1 MPRILRLDRMEILGF
16 KSFYGRTRF
25 EFPEGITAVVGP
37 NGCGKSN
44 IGDAISWVLGEQKA
58 SSLRSDR
65 MEDVIFNGSQGRKPL
80 GMAEVSL
87 IFRNI
92 AARSDTACGTVDAE
106 GMNEARTIL
115 EASDKGNGN
124 GHGNGNGNG
133 HGNGHGLAQAIPTL
147 TDGEPELEVAG
158 ADAATAAAEIATPV
172 DAAMPADAAAH
183 VTEAPDGGA
192 ATPETA
198 ATGSRFFLEELPEEV
213 VVTRRL
219 YRSGESEY
227 ALNGERCRLRDIQ
240 DLLARTEIGTRL
252 YTTIEQGKIDQI
264 LLAKPKERRVIIEE
278 AAGILGYK
286 IKRRQTEQK
295 LEATQANLLRIADI
309 TVEVDKQIQ
318 SLRRQA
324 AKARRYRRL
333 MDTLREKRGVVA
345 WRRLQ
350 QYDVGLA
357 ETGSAIDDLRARD
370 AATTADLAGAEAD
383 LESLRQKLDA
393 AENEA
398 RRRRDAIHALDME
411 IDRLQARLASG
422 EQQGAELAGR
432 VAAAEGEIAAL
443 AARAAEHETR
453 RDVLTADLGAE
464 AEGVRDV
471 EAALAAIESER
482 AARAAAIL
490 AEEHAIEER
499 RAALLALLDRVAEI
513 GRRRAALEEQ
523 GRSAESTLRRLE
535 REASETTEARRSLA
549 AELAGYRE
557 RAGAA
562 RAALATRQAEATGAA
577 QAARAAEDRLAE
589 AEKRREELRGRS

>member
-1 MPRILRLDRMEILGF
+1 MARFLKLEKMDIHGF
-16 KSFYGRTRF
+16 KSFYARTRF

-58 SSLRSDR
+58 SSLRSDK

-87 IFRNI
+87 HFKNVR
-92 AARSDTACGTVDAE
+92 AAADAACGTVDD
-106 GMNEARTIL
+106 GDPM
-115 EASDKGNGN
+115 ASRDATGNGHGN
-124 GHGNGNGNG
+124 GHGNGNGHVG
-133 HGNGHGLAQAIPTL
+133 APALVETVGPIAVVEESDAADAGGG
-147 TDGEPELEVAG
+147 DAG
-158 ADAATAAAEIATPV
+158 APAALE
-172 DAAMPADAAAH
+172 
-183 VTEAPDGGA
+183 G
-192 ATPETA
+192 ETA
-198 ATGSRFFLEELPEEV
+198 PEGSEVQGSRFVLEDLPEEV

-227 ALNGERCRLRDIQ
+227 VLNGRRCRLRDVQ
-240 DLLARTEIGTRL
+240 DLLAKTEIGTRL

-264 LLAKPKERRVIIEE
+264 LLAKPKERRTIIEE

-309 TVEVDKQIQ
+309 TGEVDKQIQ

-333 MDTLREKRGVVA
+333 METLREKRAVVA
-345 WRRLQ
+345 WRRLLAC
-350 QYDVGLA
+350 DVGLA